1 VFAVASS
8 AYKEQFLGILFG
20 YAAPTV
26 WTTGRHQSASLSF
39 FFLVWLIMQNR
50 VQMADHLHKYGWANY
65 GICPLYKRV
74 PKTAAHMVF
83 QCRFTIHMMKF
94 MQVYMGLW

>member
-1 VFAVASS
+1 MLAVASS

-39 FFLVWLIMQNR
+39 FFSCV
-50 VQMADHLHKYGWANY
+50 
-65 GICPLYKRV
+65 
-74 PKTAAHMVF
+74 AHHAK
-83 QCRFTIHMMKF
+83 Q
-94 MQVYMGLW
+94 GSDG